1 MKKKTLTL
9 LVLIFGII
17 SSDLIAQK
25 NENSFQ
31 IKMYK
36 DRNSLALES
45 DNGNNWNTMFIKKNN
60 FELNQNGMLW
70 MENIKENIE
79 NSNYIIF
86 IKRKGNKITLIGK
99 KGTNWK
105 NLTFDLPEKGEY
117 IIVNEN
123 GKS

>member
-79 NSNYIIF
+79 NSNYIIS